1 MNLFEFDKAFDVGV
15 LCGVDEAG
23 RGPLA
28 GPVVA
33 AAVVLNYDNIG
44 SVLNV
49 NDSKKISKKKRNALY
64 KEIVECCVG
73 YGVGVVDV
81 AFIERHNILN
91 AALEAMKIAVEQLK
105 IQIDLVLVDGNKV
118 PNWRFKASSLVG
130 GDGKSACVA
139 AASIVAKVERDRIM
153 MKLDEQFPNYGFA
166 KHKGYATK
174 LHYENIEK
182 FGFLQNVHR
191 LSFLK
196 KKLKNKHQKKPQ
208 EQLEKKLP
216 TAG

>member
-1 MNLFEFDKAFDVGV
+1 MNFFDFDRAFLVDT

-33 AAVVLNYDNIG
+33 AAVVLNYCNVNSI
-44 SVLNV
+44 LEV
-49 NDSKKISKKKRNALY
+49 NDSKKLSEKKRQHLY
-64 KEIVECCVG
+64 KKILECCVC

-81 AFIERHNILN
+81 PYIEQNNILN
-91 AALEAMKIAVEQLK
+91 ATLEAMRIAVESLSLK
-105 IQIDLVLVDGNKV
+105 PDLVLVDGNRV
-118 PNWRFKASSLVG
+118 PNLNLKAASLVK

-153 MKLDEQFPNYGFA
+153 TELDKKFPNYGFA

-174 LHYENIEK
+174 LHYENLEK
-182 FGFLQNVHR
+182 FGPVAVHR

-196 KKLKNKHQKKPQ
+196 KKLK
-208 EQLEKKLP
+208 
-216 TAG
+216 T